1 MNIQDFEIKNHVLIK
16 YHGNKPEIVIPDSVT
31 GIESY
36 AFSDC
41 QNLRKIIIPD
51 SVRYFGKFVFSGFQN
66 RKTAF
71 VRYGIE
77 FTDTYLIKDALDY
90 MEYLKAFL
98 EHPEDQELC
107 QKIKEHIPF
116 LFHIDTE
123 HFKICLESGKIFDQE
138 HINFFI
144 RYANWKQL
152 YEKQILLTNYK
163 YQHFDFDQTGGN
175 LKL

>member
-1 MNIQDFEIKNHVLIK
+1 MSTSDFEIENHILKKYLGDEQVL
-16 YHGNKPEIVIPDSVT
+16 VIPDSVT

-51 SVRYFGKFVFSGFQN
+51 SVQYFGKFVFSGFEN
-66 RKTAF
+66 RETAF

-77 FTDTYLIKDALDY
+77 VTDTYLIENAL
-90 MEYLKAFL
+90 EYTESLKAFL
-98 EHPEDQELC
+98 EHPEDQGLC
-107 QKIKEHIPF
+107 QKIKEHMPF

-123 HFKICLESGKIFDQE
+123 HFKICLESGKIFDQK
-138 HINFFI
+138 HINFYI